1 MSHKELIVSFC
12 YNWFIGLSLKNLRHS
27 LLPFWHCLKQ
37 DWQET
42 DFNGGRWRL
51 FSFILYKYICMHY
64 NISRIPQ
71 EIVDRCAAMNAK
83 TEIIQTLV
91 DSMNNLAEI
100 ISDVEHSLAE
110 IKGLIQ
116 VMPHYKFEKDVTLF
130 DYYLFSLT
138 IMHCLPWA

>member
-1 MSHKELIVSFC
+1 
-12 YNWFIGLSLKNLRHS
+12 
-27 LLPFWHCLKQ
+27 
-37 DWQET
+37 
-42 DFNGGRWRL
+42 
-51 FSFILYKYICMHY
+51 
-64 NISRIPQ
+64 
-71 EIVDRCAAMNAK
+71 MNAK

-116 VMPHYKFEKDVTLF
+116 VMPRYKFEKDVTLF